1 MLNFCYYLKSL
12 WQRLS
17 KKNLVYLYFYIDFF
31 DYFFISYDI
40 ELTNFF
46 IFSLLFFFIG
56 LLGFMVNKYN
66 FILYMLCIEIML
78 TGAILN
84 LLLLSNFY
92 SDFKIQVY
100 VLLIIIVIACESIIG
115 LGLLVV
121 CYRLKISLNIFIFNK
136 LGG

>member
-1 MLNFCYYLKSL
+1 MFNFYFFFKNLKQYLI
-12 WQRLS
+12 
-17 KKNLVYLYFYIDFF
+17 KKNFVYLYFYIDFF

-56 LLGFMVNKYN
+56 LLGFIVNKYN
-66 FILYMLCIEIML
+66 FILYMLCIEIMV
-78 TGAILN
+78 TASILN

-92 SDFKIQVY
+92 CDFKIQVY
-100 VLLIIIVIACESIIG
+100 VLLIIVVIACESIIG

>member
-1 MLNFCYYLKSL
+1 MFNFYFLIGNLRQYLL
-12 WQRLS
+12 
-17 KKNLVYLYFYIDFF
+17 KKNFVYLYLYIDFF

-40 ELTNFF
+40 ELSNFF
-46 IFSLLFFFIG
+46 IFSLFFFFIG
-56 LLGFMVNKYN
+56 LLGFIINKYN
-66 FILYMLCIEIML
+66 FILYILCIEIML
-78 TGAILN
+78 TSAILN

-92 SDFKIQVY
+92 FDFKIQVY
-100 VLLIIIVIACESIIG
+100 VLLIIVVIACESIIG